1 MWIQFREI
9 NSFIVLGVFPEYY
22 VFPIIQALFDGILV
36 LRPEIEPKP
45 STMNA
50 EY

>member
-1 MWIQFREI
+1 MWIQVTEI

-36 LRPEIEPKP
+36 LWPEIEPK
-45 STMNA
+45 SSVMNA
-50 EY
+50 ES